1 MRFFITG
8 KPGVGKTT
16 ILMYVV
22 KELVKRNYTVVGFY
36 CPEVREGGRRI
47 GFKIVS
53 IPTGKE
59 RWLAKVGEGKIKVGK
74 YAVQDEAEEVVK
86 DVKDSLP
93 KAQVIA
99 IDEIGPMEL
108 SIPLIK
114 SLIDEV
120 LKLDKPLIAV
130 VHRNVKLNVDGK
142 TYIVTEEN
150 RDSLKEK
157 ILNEIVRTLG

>member
-1 MRFFITG
+1 M
-8 KPGVGKTT
+8 
-16 ILMYVV
+16 
-22 KELVKRNYTVVGFY
+22 
-36 CPEVREGGRRI
+36 
-47 GFKIVS
+47 
-53 IPTGKE
+53 
-59 RWLAKVGEGKIKVGK
+59 
-74 YAVQDEAEEVVK
+74 VK

-108 SIPLIK
+108 SMPLIK